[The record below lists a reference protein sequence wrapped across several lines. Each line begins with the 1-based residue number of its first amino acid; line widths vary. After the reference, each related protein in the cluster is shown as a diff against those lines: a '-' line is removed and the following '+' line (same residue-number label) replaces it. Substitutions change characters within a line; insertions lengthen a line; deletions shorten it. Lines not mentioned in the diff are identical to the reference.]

1 MHSPEDLHRWPTLS
15 EVVEE
20 IRAIGRISVPT
31 AITGLVLYSRAM
43 ISMLFLGYLG
53 ELELAGGSLAMG
65 FANITGYSVL
75 SGLALGMEPIC
86 GQAFGGRH
94 RKILGLTLQRTVLLL
109 LSSSLP
115 ISLLW
120 LTMKRVLLWS
130 RQDEDIAAAAH
141 VFIIYA
147 IPDLFILSFLNPL
160 RIYLRSQG
168 ITMPVTYCS
177 LFSIILHVPLN
188 FLLVIHFKMGISG
201 VALAMA
207 LTNLNLVFF
216 LLIYLFLSGV
226 YKDSWVTPCMD
237 CLRGWSPLLK
247 LAAPTCASVC
257 LEWWWYELMIL
268 LSGLLVNPKAAVASM
283 GILIQTT
290 ALVYVFPYSLSLGV
304 STRVGNE
311 LGANRPAKARTA
323 AIVSLLCAVL
333 LGLTAMVFT
342 TSVRHRW
349 GRLFTD
355 DAEILELT
363 AVALPIAGL
372 CELGN
377 CPQTTGCGVLRGSA
391 RPSTGANINLASFY
405 VVGMPV
411 AVLLGFVAG
420 FGFPGL
426 WLGLLAAQAS
436 CAACM
441 ALALAKTDWLLEVE
455 RARLLTISSSS
466 SSNSTATTIT
476 AGFNDNNGNKVGGN
490 GETETRVG
498 EVVKNV
504 GCLEEILCI
513 NVDDEKKLSLETH
526 PLLIPH
532 VDD

>member
-1 MHSPEDLHRWPTLS
+1 
-15 EVVEE
+15 
-20 IRAIGRISVPT
+20 
-31 AITGLVLYSRAM
+31 
-43 ISMLFLGYLG
+43 
-53 ELELAGGSLAMG
+53 
-65 FANITGYSVL
+65 
-75 SGLALGMEPIC
+75 
-86 GQAFGGRH
+86 
-94 RKILGLTLQRTVLLL
+94 
-109 LSSSLP
+109 
-115 ISLLW
+115 
-120 LTMKRVLLWS
+120 
-130 RQDEDIAAAAH
+130 
-141 VFIIYA
+141 
-147 IPDLFILSFLNPL
+147 
-160 RIYLRSQG
+160 
-168 ITMPVTYCS
+168 
-177 LFSIILHVPLN
+177 
-188 FLLVIHFKMGISG
+188 
-201 VALAMA
+201 
-207 LTNLNLVFF
+207 
-216 LLIYLFLSGV
+216 
-226 YKDSWVTPCMD
+226 
-237 CLRGWSPLLK
+237 
-247 LAAPTCASVC
+247 
-257 LEWWWYELMIL
+257 
-268 LSGLLVNPKAAVASM
+268 M

-466 SSNSTATTIT
+466 SNSTATTIT

-532 VDD
+532 SNTTNTPLLRDYPQLRLV